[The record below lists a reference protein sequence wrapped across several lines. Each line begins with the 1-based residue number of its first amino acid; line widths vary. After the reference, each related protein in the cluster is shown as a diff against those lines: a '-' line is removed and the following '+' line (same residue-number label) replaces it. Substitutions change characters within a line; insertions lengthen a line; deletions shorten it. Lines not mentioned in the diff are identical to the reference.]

1 MIIDQELLNHLSD
14 EARKNS
20 RLRASFDLRNS
31 TEDLS
36 QRMLNAIEPGTVIPI
51 HRHQH
56 SSETLIIIR
65 GKLREFLY
73 DESGAL
79 DKVVEMEAG
88 GTCTIMQIEKGQWH
102 SLECL
107 KSGTIIFE
115 AKDGPYMPISAEDI
129 LDNKIEE

>member
-1 MIIDQELLNHLSD
+1 
-14 EARKNS
+14 
-20 RLRASFDLRNS
+20 
-31 TEDLS
+31 
-36 QRMLNAIEPGTVIPI
+36 MLNAIEPGTVIPI

-115 AKDGPYMPISAEDI
+115 AKDGQYMPISAEDI

>member
-1 MIIDQELLNHLSD
+1 MIIDQDLLNHLSD

-88 GTCTIMQIEKGQWH
+88 GTCTVMQIEKGQWH

-115 AKDGPYMPISAEDI
+115 AKDGQYMPISAEDI

>member
-56 SSETLIIIR
+56 SSENLIIIR

>member
-1 MIIDQELLNHLSD
+1 MIIDQNLLNHLSD

-20 RLRASFDLRNS
+20 RLRVSFDLRNG
-31 TEDLS
+31 TEDAS

-51 HRHQH
+51 HRHRF

-73 DESGAL
+73 NESGVL
-79 DKVVEMEAG
+79 NKVVEMEAG
-88 GTCTIMQIEKGQWH
+88 GTCSVMQIEKGQWH

-107 KSGTIIFE
+107 ESGTIIFE
-115 AKDGPYMPISAEDI
+115 AKDGQYMPISAEDI
-129 LDNKIEE
+129 LDNKIKK

>member
-1 MIIDQELLNHLSD
+1 MIIDQELWNLLSD

-65 GKLREFLY
+65 GKFREFLY

>member
-1 MIIDQELLNHLSD
+1 MIIDQDLLNHLSD

-73 DESGAL
+73 DDSGAL

-107 KSGTIIFE
+107 RSGTIIFE
-115 AKDGPYMPISAEDI
+115 AKDGQYMPISAEDI
-129 LDNKIEE
+129 IG

>member
-1 MIIDQELLNHLSD
+1 MIIDQDLLNYLSD

-115 AKDGPYMPISAEDI
+115 AKDGQYMPISAEDI

>member
-36 QRMLNAIEPGTVIPI
+36 QTMLNAIEPGTVIPI

>member
-1 MIIDQELLNHLSD
+1 MIIDQDLLNHLSD

-115 AKDGPYMPISAEDI
+115 AKDGQYMPISAEDI